1 MTTEDRSER
10 THFKMAQGKEITTL
24 NSKLLQ
30 TLDLHP
36 EQLPGRLKCLM
47 WVFSIIF
54 DMYRDASQW

>member
-30 TLDLHP
+30 TLDLHTDKIAGP
-36 EQLPGRLKCLM
+36 FESLIWVLP
-47 WVFSIIF
+47 IIF
-54 DMYRDASQW
+54 DMYRDTSQW